1 MLKILSGCES
11 PYINKNKTVSL
22 KHMMLEEA
30 SQKKTHYIYLIRL
43 NEERTLTFHSVSF
56 SEVAEKGS

>member
-22 KHMMLEEA
+22 KRMMLEEA

-43 NEERTLTFHSVSF
+43 NEERTLTFHTF
-56 SEVAEKGS
+56 FQ